1 MRGVGV
7 QPEAALGQLSR
18 TATIASPVG
27 GAQTAL
33 SRFWA
38 QVRTQPT
45 TAVFVVFSLVF
56 GLSVIFVMPP
66 LRGPDEIAHFLRI
79 YSYTRG
85 ELLPAAE
92 IDGRKG
98 IFVESDLHNELHFFK
113 GAGEWFA
120 AARDEGVRYGQIM
133 AVHRDFI
140 AATNGEVDQT
150 PVFMPF
156 AGTEGYHPAAYIPY
170 IVAGAIGRALGLEF
184 PDLLLLMRLFGL
196 IAFTAAVAY
205 AIAVTPVLKWAFVL
219 IALLPVAIYNRSVL
233 SADGAALCSALVITA
248 LCLSA
253 VYKSAAAP
261 VWQRSLWMTLCALSK
276 QPQIVFVLLEFMVYP
291 LKELRRCWNRVA
303 IVVLPSLILSPMWV
317 VAVSAEIAAW
327 RLQLEESHP
336 PEHFDP
342 IWKLHY
348 MWEHPGH
355 FPMAVWRALSDWGDQ
370 LWRELIGI
378 LGWQDIVLPTWT
390 YLVLTI
396 LLMLVPLQKLQLDGA
411 TRARV
416 MVITGLTVLGYFAV
430 VYLIFF
436 LTYTPLDIDHVRGV
450 QGRYFVIALPVAAI
464 FVAAIINL
472 ELPNGM
478 SAAIATAGAM
488 SSGIATVEALYR
500 AHW

>member
-1 MRGVGV
+1 MRRVGV
-7 QPEAALGQLSR
+7 QPEAALSQLSR
-18 TATIASPVG
+18 TTTITSAAD
-27 GAQTAL
+27 GARTAL
-33 SRFWA
+33 SHIWA
-38 QVRTQPT
+38 QIRIQPT
-45 TAVFVVFSLVF
+45 TIFVVFSLVF

-79 YSYTRG
+79 YSYTHG

-92 IDGRKG
+92 INGRKG

-113 GAGEWFA
+113 GAGEWFS

-133 AVHRDFI
+133 AVHRNFVTE
-140 AATNGEVDQT
+140 TNNEIDQA

-156 AGTEGYHPAAYIPY
+156 AGTEGYHPVAYIPY
-170 IVAGAIGRALGLEF
+170 IVAGAIGRALGL
-184 PDLLLLMRLFGL
+184 DLTPMLFLMRLFGL
-196 IAFTAAVAY
+196 VAFTAAAAY

-253 VYKSAAAP
+253 VWKVAAP

-276 QPQIVFVLLEFMVYP
+276 QPQIAFVLLELMAYP
-291 LKELRRCWNRVA
+291 LKELRRCWSRVA

-355 FPMAVWRALSDWGDQ
+355 FPLAVWRALSDWGDG

-396 LLMLVPLQKLQLDGA
+396 LLLLVPLQRLKLDGA

-416 MVITGLTVLGYFAV
+416 MVITGLTVLGYVGV

-464 FVAAIINL
+464 FVAAIVNL
-472 ELPNGM
+472 ELPDGM

-488 SSGIATVEALYR
+488 ISGIATIEALYR

>member
-1 MRGVGV
+1 MRPVGV
-7 QPEAALGQLSR
+7 QPQPASNQLSR
-18 TATIASPVG
+18 TETITSTYD
-27 GAQTAL
+27 GARTAL
-33 SRFWA
+33 SHIWA
-38 QVRTQPT
+38 RIRIQPT
-45 TAVFVVFSLVF
+45 TIFVVFSLVF
-56 GLSVIFVMPP
+56 GLSVIFVTPP

-79 YSYTRG
+79 YSYTRA

-98 IFVESDLHNELHFFK
+98 IFVESELHNELHFFK

-120 AARDEGVRYGQIM
+120 EARDEGVRYGQIM
-133 AVHRDFI
+133 AVHRNFL
-140 AATNGEVDQT
+140 AATNDELDQA

-156 AGTEGYHPAAYIPY
+156 AGTEGYHPVTYIPY
-170 IVAGAIGRALGLEF
+170 IVAGAIGRAFWLNF

-196 IAFTAAVAY
+196 VAFTLATAY

-248 LCLSA
+248 LCLTA
-253 VYKSAAAP
+253 VRDAAAP
-261 VWQRSLWMTLCALSK
+261 IWQRSLWMTLCALSK
-276 QPQIVFVLLEFMVYP
+276 QPQIVFVLFELMVYP

-303 IVVLPSLILSPMWV
+303 IVVLPSLILSPIWV

-336 PEHFDP
+336 PEHFDLT
-342 IWKLHY
+342 WKLHY

-355 FPMAVWRALSDWGDQ
+355 FPVAVWNALSGWGDQ

-378 LGWQDIVLPTWT
+378 LGWQDVVLPTWT
-390 YLVLTI
+390 YVVLTI
-396 LLMLVPLQKLQLDGA
+396 LLLLVPLQKLQLEGA
-411 TRARV
+411 TRTRV
-416 MVITGLTVLGYFAV
+416 MVITGLTVLGYVAV

-464 FVAAIINL
+464 FVAAIMNL
-472 ELPNGM
+472 ELPSGI
-478 SAAIATAGAM
+478 SAAMATAGAM
-488 SSGIATVEALYR
+488 ISGFATVEALYR
-500 AHW
+500 EHW